1 MRNATNRRTFLGATA
16 ALTLASGVRL
26 RAAGRTAPGELRLGV
41 ASYSLR
47 KFPRDKAIEMLKE
60 LEVRRVSI
68 KSFHLPYEGSPE
80 ETKSGAQEFRDAGIE
95 VLSGGNI
102 DLTDPS
108 KLRDMFEYAKNA
120 GLPMMVCAPSPE
132 TLDAVEKLAREY
144 NIKIA
149 IHNHGPEDKRFPSP
163 ESVLEAIDGRDRR
176 MGLCIDLG
184 HTARTGDNVVESI
197 RRTGPRL
204 FDVHIKDL
212 RDMMDRES
220 QVAVGEGA
228 MPVPAIFRELLA
240 MNYQGGVMLEYEIH
254 PDDPVPGMMKSL
266 AYMHGVLDG
275 LA

>member
-1 MRNATNRRTFLGATA
+1 M
-16 ALTLASGVRL
+16 ALLPGVRL
-26 RAAGRTAPGELRLGV
+26 EAAGRTAPGELRLGI

-47 KFPRDKAIEMLKE
+47 SFPRAKAIEMLRT

-80 ETKSGAQEFRDAGIE
+80 DTRQGAREFRDAGIE

-102 DLTDPS
+102 DLTDPAR
-108 KLRDMFEYAKNA
+108 LREMFEYAKNA
-120 GLPMMVCAPSPE
+120 GLPMMVCAPSHE
-132 TLDAVEKLAREY
+132 TLDEVEKLAREY
-144 NIKIA
+144 DVKIA
-149 IHNHGPEDKRFPSP
+149 IHNHGPEDDRFPSP

-184 HTARTGDNVVESI
+184 HTARTGDNVIESI
-197 RRTGPRL
+197 RRAGPRL

-212 RDMMDRES
+212 RDLMDRES
-220 QVAVGEGA
+220 QVAVGDGA
-228 MPVPAIFRELLA
+228 MPVAAIFRELVG

-254 PDDPVPGMMKSL
+254 PEDPVPGMMKSL

-275 LA
+275 LV